1 MAGGNGRADEWC
13 GVSPH
18 RVFEGC
24 GFANAHR
31 KTRLHEGA
39 IGPRHCEMKE
49 VESLHRSN
57 GVFTDSGGPGNR
69 IERSISDSDRSDRDR
84 DGRSS
89 AADGAG
95 RTAEKAVGM
104 GRRFGAR
111 RARVVFGCPA

>member
-1 MAGGNGRADEWC
+1 
-13 GVSPH
+13 
-18 RVFEGC
+18 
-24 GFANAHR
+24 
-31 KTRLHEGA
+31 
-39 IGPRHCEMKE
+39 MKE

-111 RARVVFGCPA
+111 RARVVFGCPAQDPGDGVPDRTSCLGAGHHFRGSARFRRFR